1 LWTWTTSPPE
11 DDPLDDLFRSLP
23 GPPHGDDVHL
33 EPAVPRRSRLGRDAR
48 LIREVAVK
56 EHEQAGLC
64 HRHILLIDWL
74 ACDLA

>member
-1 LWTWTTSPPE
+1 
-11 DDPLDDLFRSLP
+11 
-23 GPPHGDDVHL
+23 
-33 EPAVPRRSRLGRDAR
+33 
-48 LIREVAVK
+48 VK